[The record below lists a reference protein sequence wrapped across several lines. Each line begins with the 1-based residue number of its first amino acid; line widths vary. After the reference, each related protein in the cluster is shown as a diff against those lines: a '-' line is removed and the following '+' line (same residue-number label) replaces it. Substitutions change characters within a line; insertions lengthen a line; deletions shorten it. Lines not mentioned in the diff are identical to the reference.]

1 MTTAEVRGG
10 TRRERLVHADG
21 MVERLSRWPLF
32 RDVRQDTLAHLVQHI
47 VPRDHAA
54 GQILFVAGEPSD
66 YLYWVDCGFAA
77 LRQISP
83 EGREHVLEYVGPGRA
98 LNLAASLDG
107 KPHVATAEGLTDVS
121 LLAVERSALLRLLE
135 AHPDLTL
142 ALARRL
148 AQEARQLSETV
159 RGLALDTVRMRLATF
174 LLEHAEHTPP
184 QERWTQERIA
194 AHIGTVRDVVGRIL
208 RDFVQEG
215 LVRREQGQLVIVDRQ
230 GLERETGGTI
240 G

>member
-1 MTTAEVRGG
+1 MTTAGVRRDTPRDPLVQAGDMI
-10 TRRERLVHADG
+10 ERLG
-21 MVERLSRWPLF
+21 RWPLF
-32 RDVRQDTLAHLVQHI
+32 RDVDQEALADLVQHVI
-47 VPRDHAA
+47 IRDHPA
-54 GQILFVAGEPSD
+54 GQIVFVAGEPSH
-66 YLYWVDCGFAA
+66 YLYWVDSGFAA

-83 EGREHVLEYVGPGRA
+83 EGRELILEYVGPGRS
-98 LNLAASLDG
+98 LNLAATIDG
-107 KPHVATAEGLTDVS
+107 GPQVTTAEGLTDLS
-121 LLAVERSALLRLLE
+121 LLAIERTALLGLLDE
-135 AHPDLTL
+135 HSDLTL

-148 AQEARQLSETV
+148 AQEARHLSETV

-174 LLEHAEHTPP
+174 LLEHAENTPP

-194 AHIGTVRDVVGRIL
+194 AHIGTVRDVVGRSL

>member
-1 MTTAEVRGG
+1 MTTGVRGG
-10 TRRERLVHADG
+10 TPRDSLVHGGDMIERLI
-21 MVERLSRWPLF
+21 RWPLF
-32 RDVRQDTLAHLVQHI
+32 RDVRPQALADLVRHLI
-47 VPRDHAA
+47 PRDHPA
-54 GQILFVAGEPSD
+54 GQIVFVAGEPTS

-83 EGREHVLEYVGPGRA
+83 EGREHILEYVGPGRS

-107 KPHVATAEGLTDVS
+107 GPQVATAEGLTDLT
-121 LLAVERSALLRLLE
+121 LLAVERTVLLE
-135 AHPDLTL
+135 LLHEHPDLTL

-159 RGLALDTVRMRLATF
+159 RGLALDTVRMRLAAF
-174 LLEHAEHTPP
+174 LLEHAEHTPT